1 MACNTEYFTVTFVL
15 MNCFLNFDQTE
26 AWGFLIFEY
35 LKYSA
40 VVYSVYA
47 SHKHINEFYV
57 QKMGAKSNWEFLYCI
72 WTTGTF

>member
-15 MNCFLNFDQTE
+15 MQCFLNFEQTE

-35 LKYSA
+35 FKYSA

-47 SHKHINEFYV
+47 SHKHINEFYI
-57 QKMGAKSNWEFLYCI
+57 QKMGAKSNCEFLYCI
-72 WTTGTF
+72 LTTGTF